1 MFLVG
6 RLVGAACAM
15 CGILVIAMP
24 IPIIVNN
31 FTRQYSRLE
40 PVSKYWVQ
48 IKADE
53 QAQRQKDLFGSIP
66 LSTLYVKTMK
76 TEKVPDESPQE
87 HKEVSLPL

>member
-1 MFLVG
+1 
-6 RLVGAACAM
+6 M

-40 PVSKYWVQ
+40 PVSKYWLK

-66 LSTLYVKTMK
+66 LSTLYF
-76 TEKVPDESPQE
+76 EKVDKKEVGDELEQE
-87 HKEVSLPL
+87 HKEVSLA